1 MENNNSL
8 CRHGLEN
15 IPARAFVSLMQ
26 RFPLPVQCAH
36 ESSQQL
42 SFCYVALSGCS
53 TWGDAH
59 CVSLSARNH
68 SSG

>member
-26 RFPLPVQCAH
+26 RFPLPVQCDRK
-36 ESSQQL
+36 SSQQL
-42 SFCYVALSGCS
+42 PFSYVASSDYLIEGAWALSRQP
-53 TWGDAH
+53 
-59 CVSLSARNH
+59 VFR
-68 SSG
+68 